1 MRPSLILLPLL
12 FCAAPA
18 LAQTDTPATR
28 ADTQAIQLPGELA
41 DPATADRLA
50 DAMQSMSQALL
61 DLKVGR
67 LQAAL
72 EGRKATSAD
81 RNLTVRDLAR
91 RNDPAFERRLQQ
103 GIAEATPKM
112 ERSLRALNEAMPEVT
127 EDLQRAQRSIE
138 RAIANMPDPNY
149 PRR

>member
-1 MRPSLILLPLL
+1 MRSSLVLLASLL
-12 FCAAPA
+12 CAAPA
-18 LAQTDTPATR
+18 AAQTQAPSTR
-28 ADTQAIQLPGELA
+28 ADDQEIQPPPQLV

-67 LQAAL
+67 LRAAL
-72 EGRKATSAD
+72 EGRETTPAERK
-81 RNLTVRDLAR
+81 LTLRDLAR
-91 RNDPAFERRLQQ
+91 RDDPAFEKKLRQQ
-103 GIAEATPKM
+103 IAQARPKM
-112 ERSLRALNEAMPEVT
+112 ERSIRALNEALPEVT